1 MLLKPESPT
10 SFPPV
15 FCLKKLVIS
24 LKRASLC
31 LEQKKNK
38 EQSFSGTCQSV
49 WNYSCISMN
58 VQMWRLD
65 LGGDKWGVGWC
76 EWEGRGGECGG
87 KGDGGEGETGDD
99 EAWEQMRA
107 PGGEMSE
114 EICREEGQAEVGQTW
129 GNERRWGSEGRNEGE
144 VRTGVEWR

>member
-31 LEQKKNK
+31 LEQKKPK
-38 EQSFSGTCQSV
+38 EQCFSGTCQSV

-76 EWEGRGGECGG
+76 EWEGRRGNVEERVTAGRE
-87 KGDGGEGETGDD
+87 KRET
-99 EAWEQMRA
+99 MRLENKWGHRVERWA
-107 PGGEMSE
+107 RRFAEKRGRPRWDKREEMSGDE
-114 EICREEGQAEVGQTW
+114 EVKGGTRE
-129 GNERRWGSEGRNEGE
+129 RWGQE
-144 VRTGVEWR
+144 